1 MVLLHYPCVLL
12 LAVWCTL
19 LEAVE
24 YYNPVRAF
32 CLGQHLRSMKAFLV
46 ENRPTNQTKSI
57 NFPLNDGGNLSIY
70 LYLLFIFF
78 SAAVGWTTGSFKFQ
92 STRGRHKKMM
102 GAEKQGD
109 TRRPITPSRD
119 RCGTGVIGLVA
130 DFVF

>member
-57 NFPLNDGGNLSIY
+57 NFPLNDGGIY
-70 LYLLFIFF
+70 LLVSALHLLQRCCR
-78 SAAVGWTTGSFKFQ
+78 VDDWKF
-92 STRGRHKKMM
+92 
-102 GAEKQGD
+102 
-109 TRRPITPSRD
+109 
-119 RCGTGVIGLVA
+119 
-130 DFVF
+130 